1 MRKSVRTMRYLADTL
16 WSYDRSIFFYFAVSC
31 VLGACLPYV
40 GILMP
45 QYIVSGLLTKED
57 AQYWGLLFGILGIV
71 SIGVGG
77 GCAVSTQAFKGRIN
91 AARNGCF
98 GKLLTEKMQRIQYM
112 QLEQPSVQ
120 ELCFRANFLFWSE
133 TSGMAGVFTGLNQL
147 LTGLLTLSGLVII
160 LLGLSPYLPGI
171 LILLLMLNVHL
182 LSKARRQENEQ
193 RPAQSK
199 LSRELDYLSSIMH
212 DVVAGKDIRLYGMAG
227 YLMQWF
233 RRTAADRR
241 SLRRKIQRNYTRAEI
256 CGIILALLRDVFLY
270 GYLIKEIIEGHM
282 AADQFLLY
290 TGSASGF
297 TLAFGGM
304 IENFLNIR
312 QFLGQ
317 AKDFQEVMKLPE
329 EPSENLSGVKMD
341 FSHLTMKNVSFTYPN
356 GFALGIENLSIQ
368 KGEHIALVGP
378 NGSGKTTLVK
388 LVLGLY
394 RPQQGKIDVF
404 MKNGDVISGN
414 RFGLFSTV
422 MQKIYQYAMTV
433 DENIC
438 FQEYEEMDG
447 PMLQRAILGAQ
458 LNEDI
463 KTMPKGGRTMLRKD
477 FDPAGVHLSGG
488 QLQKLALARAL
499 YKDAPIMVLDEPSAS
514 LDPLAE
520 QQLYEAFSQL
530 FADKTCIYVS
540 HRLSSVHFCS
550 RIWVMDAG
558 QMIATGTHEEL
569 MQKCSLYARMYEAQ
583 SRPYQDTEEA

>member
-1 MRKSVRTMRYLADTL
+1 
-16 WSYDRSIFFYFAVSC
+16 
-31 VLGACLPYV
+31 
-40 GILMP
+40 
-45 QYIVSGLLTKED
+45 
-57 AQYWGLLFGILGIV
+57 
-71 SIGVGG
+71 
-77 GCAVSTQAFKGRIN
+77 
-91 AARNGCF
+91 
-98 GKLLTEKMQRIQYM
+98 
-112 QLEQPSVQ
+112 
-120 ELCFRANFLFWSE
+120 
-133 TSGMAGVFTGLNQL
+133 
-147 LTGLLTLSGLVII
+147 
-160 LLGLSPYLPGI
+160 
-171 LILLLMLNVHL
+171 
-182 LSKARRQENEQ
+182 
-193 RPAQSK
+193 
-199 LSRELDYLSSIMH
+199 
-212 DVVAGKDIRLYGMAG
+212 
-227 YLMQWF
+227 MQWF

-241 SLRRKIQRNYTRAEI
+241 SLIRKIQRNYTRAEI

-329 EPSENLSGVKMD
+329 EPSENIPDVKMD
-341 FSHLTMKNVSFTYPN
+341 FSHLVMKNVSFTYPN